1 MTQNDDKAL
10 SPTKHF
16 PAVRRAREA
25 LKEKADKILEEYL
38 VAIKLAISSGKYE
51 EGLKAYQWL
60 LDHIPGENGERIFEA
75 SSDKPHPVESQK
87 GPLIQIGFALGGID
101 QKSIPDILEGE
112 KVEE

>member
-1 MTQNDDKAL
+1 MTQNDDKVL

-75 SSDKPHPVESQK
+75 SSDKPHPVEGQK
-87 GPLIQIGFALGGID
+87 GPLIQIGFKLGGVDELPKITQGEVVID
-101 QKSIPDILEGE
+101 E
-112 KVEE
+112 